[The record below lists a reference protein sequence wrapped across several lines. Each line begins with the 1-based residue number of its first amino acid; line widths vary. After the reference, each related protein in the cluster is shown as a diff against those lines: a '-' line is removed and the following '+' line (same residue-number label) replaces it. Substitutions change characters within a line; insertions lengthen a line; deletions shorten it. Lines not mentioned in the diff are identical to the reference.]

1 MEAKLKKSEE
11 QVEMVRKK
19 AGECLVQATELVEKM
34 VASDPASSGQ
44 RWKWLRNYLLE
55 LEEVQGRLAS
65 TWTMSLEQAQRIEVE
80 AR

>member
-1 MEAKLKKSEE
+1 MFGTGYRAHREDGRLGPEA
-11 QVEMVRKK
+11 R
-19 AGECLVQATELVEKM
+19 
-34 VASDPASSGQ
+34 ASSGQ
-44 RWKWLRNYLLE
+44 RRTWLRNYLLE